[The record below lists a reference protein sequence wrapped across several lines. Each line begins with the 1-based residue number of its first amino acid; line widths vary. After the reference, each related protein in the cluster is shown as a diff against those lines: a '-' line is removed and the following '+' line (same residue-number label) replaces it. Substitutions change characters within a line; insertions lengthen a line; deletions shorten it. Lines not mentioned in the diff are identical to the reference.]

1 MRQERSPA
9 VKKNIQRWIPAAVV
23 PAVIITAAV
32 AVPAVANAAPSL
44 PEKSAQQLLE
54 LVAGS
59 RGTPFSG
66 TIEQTSA
73 LGLPDVSALS
83 PAGGGD
89 SASSALELLSGSH
102 TANVFV
108 GGPTTQR
115 VQLLEGFAE
124 RDAIRNGDSVW
135 LYDSDAKEATHV
147 TASAPTD
154 LPAGP
159 TLTPGEAAEKLLAA
173 VDQSTEIEVVDTV
186 RVAGRAAYELRLT
199 PDDADTLVG
208 SVVLSVDAETG
219 LPLAVEVTADG
230 QKSPAFSVRFSRI
243 DFDAPA
249 ASVFDF
255 APPSDVTVEEQTL
268 DSTDF
273 AAKAPDAAAT
283 DHPRPTLVGEG
294 WDAVVVLPAGALPA
308 NTTALDQLTAKV
320 DGGRVLTTSLVSVL
334 LTDDGRVLVGA
345 VTPQHLQDVAAQ

>member
-1 MRQERSPA
+1 M
-9 VKKNIQRWIPAAVV
+9 KKNIQRWIPAAVV
-23 PAVIITAAV
+23 LAVIITAAV

-44 PEKSAQQLLE
+44 PEKTAQQLLE
-54 LVAGS
+54 LVADS

-135 LYDSDAKEATHV
+135 LYDSDAKEATHI
-147 TASAPTD
+147 TASAPAD
-154 LPAGP
+154 LPSGP
-159 TLTPGEAAEKLLAA
+159 TLTPGEAAAKLLAA
-173 VDQSTEIEVVDTV
+173 VDTSTAIEVVDTA

-219 LPLAVEVTADG
+219 LPLAVSVTAEG
-230 QKSPAFSVRFSRI
+230 ETSPAFSVRFSEI
-243 DFDAPA
+243 DFDAPD
-249 ASVFDF
+249 ASVFEF
-255 APPSDVTVEEQTL
+255 APPSDVTVEEETL
-268 DSTDF
+268 EAPDT
-273 AAKAPDAAAT
+273 AVPDAAAS
-283 DHPRPTLVGEG
+283 DHPRPTVVGDG
-294 WDAVVVLPAGALPA
+294 WDAVVVLPAGAQPA
-308 NTTALDQLTAKV
+308 GLSGPALDQLTTAV
-320 DGGRVLTTSLVSVL
+320 DGGRVLTTSLVSVML
-334 LTDDGRVLVGA
+334 ADDGRVLVGA